1 MKALAINFLRDNK
14 AAQIFLA
21 FVGLVIFACLI
32 GKIFPAFGGTILCL
46 LLLGGYYGVLL
57 RCLKFCKINFL
68 EILRDD
74 LPRILFVALLGTIFI
89 ICVINSQQT
98 IYFGDQ
104 LETYEPTLYCEENVF
119 ADPYH
124 ALKDWRHTINH
135 EDYNKF
141 LPMLMALPMHIF
153 GKSFLCYVL
162 YVWLMFG
169 LPGIFF
175 ASATFKTI
183 LNESGFKN
191 FPCSALMALI
201 MLLPALELPLLFGY
215 ANISI
220 ILPGSI
226 LLAMLLSLDRAQLQR
241 ERLIFVAAL
250 CVFAVFQARTAAYM
264 ILGIFFGY
272 AIYTIVLGF
281 QERTFQCDFFLLI
294 KKFFYIGVF
303 GLIITLPLFFSF
315 VKHALTYDIGTAYSA
330 YRGEMNFAERLFE
343 HMKYLGLLIYGLFI
357 IGTLFSLRNKKLAP
371 YAIFFATWF
380 FTAELLICRIQI
392 IDRQHIYTMVLP
404 FVFAFAVLIAFT
416 WSKWKKFC
424 AALVLLLMFNF
435 CQSYLLTL
443 YNSLEIHTPPYFTS
457 GYLIPIRKDINDIKN
472 FVADMNN
479 LTSSSGKKI
488 FAVLD
493 SYSYNAHTL
502 AKIYMPESF
511 NAMPNLVGDGD
522 IDLRDGFSTAFFDA
536 DYVIISNP
544 LQIHMQTQ
552 DQQILFKPHELI
564 TKPSPI
570 SRHFK
575 RIKEYKFSADGNS
588 VVKFVLYEK
597 ISPYEKSD
605 IDFVEKIFDELYP
618 NQPDLFKNRFEK
630 YKRENFKE

>member
-1 MKALAINFLRDNK
+1 MKSFTINFILDNK
-14 AAQIFLA
+14 AVQVLLA
-21 FVGLVIFACLI
+21 FICLI
-32 GKIFPAFGGTILCL
+32 VLTCFIGKFFPTFAGVILCL
-46 LLLGGYYGVLL
+46 LLLGGYYGVLF
-57 RCLKFCKINFL
+57 RCLNFCDINFL
-68 EILRDD
+68 DELLSD
-74 LPRILFVALLGTIFI
+74 LPRILLVSALSTGFI
-89 ICVINSQQT
+89 VLMISLQQT
-98 IYFGDQ
+98 IYIGDS
-104 LETYEPTLYCEENVF
+104 LETWEPTVYSEKMIFN
-119 ADPYH
+119 DPLQ
-124 ALKDWRHTINH
+124 ALRDLRHSINH
-135 EDYNKF
+135 ADYNHF

-153 GKSFLCYVL
+153 GKSFLYYVL
-162 YVWLMFG
+162 YVWFMFG

-175 ASATFKTI
+175 ASAVIKTI
-183 LNESGFKN
+183 LENAGFKN
-191 FPCSALMALI
+191 FPCSATMAI
-201 MLLPALELPLLFGY
+201 FMILPIVVMPIFIGY

-220 ILPGSI
+220 LLPGSI
-226 LLAMLLSLDRAQLQR
+226 LLAMLLGLDRGNLQR
-241 ERLIFVAAL
+241 ERLFLIAVL

-264 ILGIFFGY
+264 ILGLFTGY
-272 AIYTIVLGF
+272 TLYVIILGF
-281 QERTFQCDFFLLI
+281 QTQTLLGDVIFLV
-294 KKFFYIGVF
+294 KKYLYLGAF
-303 GLIITLPLFFSF
+303 GLLITLPLFLTFI
-315 VKHALTYDIGTAYSA
+315 KHVLTYDIGTAYSA
-330 YRGEMNFAERLFE
+330 YTQGLDFATRHSAHIGYIGYIIYELFAV
-343 HMKYLGLLIYGLFI
+343 GLLACLF
-357 IGTLFSLRNKKLAP
+357 RKKLIP
-371 YAIFFATWF
+371 YAVFFATWF
-380 FTAELLICRIQI
+380 FTAELLICRVQL
-392 IDRQHIYTMVLP
+392 IDRQHNYTMVLP

-522 IDLRDGFSTAFFDA
+522 IDLSDGFSTAFFDA

>member
-1 MKALAINFLRDNK
+1 MKAWAINFLRDNK

-21 FVGLVIFACLI
+21 FVGLVILACLT
-32 GKIFPAFGGTILCL
+32 GKIFPALGGTILCL

-68 EILRDD
+68 EILKED

-124 ALKDWRHTINH
+124 ALKDLRHSINH

-220 ILPGSI
+220 LLPGSI

-241 ERLIFVAAL
+241 ERLFFIAAL
-250 CVFAVFQARTAAYM
+250 CAFAVFQARTAAYM

-272 AIYTIVLGF
+272 TVYVIILSLR
-281 QERTFQCDFFLLI
+281 ERSFERDFFLLI
-294 KKFFYIGVF
+294 KKFFYIGIF
-303 GLIITLPLFFSF
+303 GLLITLPLFFTF
-315 VKHALTYDIGTAYSA
+315 VKHAVTYDIGTAYSA

-343 HMKYLGLLIYGLFI
+343 HIKYLGLLIYGLFI
-357 IGTLFSLRNKKLAP
+357 IGAISGLRNKKFAP
-371 YAIFFATWF
+371 YAMFFATWF
-380 FTAELLICRIQI
+380 FTAEFLICRIQL
-392 IDRQHIYTMVLP
+392 IDRQHIYTMIFPL
-404 FVFAFAVLIAFT
+404 VFVLIMSVVVAL
-416 WSKWKKFC
+416 SKRKTFG
-424 AALVLLLMFNF
+424 AALIFILAFNF
-435 CQSYLLTL
+435 LQAYC
-443 YNSLEIHTPPYFTS
+443 PPLHIESIFNRIYF
-457 GYLIPIRKDINDIKN
+457 IPDRKDIAEIKN
-472 FVADMNN
+472 LVTEINN
-479 LTSSSGKKI
+479 LTAGTDKKI
-488 FAVLD
+488 YNFAD
-493 SYSYNAHTL
+493 SIVYNGHTL
-502 AKIYMPESF
+502 CKINMPEVH
-511 NAMPNLVGDGD
+511 NATPNLIGPAEL
-522 IDLRDGFSTAFFDA
+522 DLRDGFSTKFFDT
-536 DYVIISNP
+536 DYVLVAEP
-544 LQIHMQTQ
+544 VQIHLLPQS
-552 DQQILFKPHELI
+552 QQVIVKTSELMVN
-564 TKPSPI
+564 PSPI

-575 RIKEYKFSADGNS
+575 QIKEYTLNPEIYGVSTVTFRI
-588 VVKFVLYEK
+588 YEK
-597 ISPYEKSD
+597 ISPFEKSD
-605 IDFVEKIFDELYP
+605 IDFVEDYFVGLYP
-618 NQPDLFKNRFEK
+618 NQPELFKNRFEE
-630 YKRENFKE
+630 YKREHFKE